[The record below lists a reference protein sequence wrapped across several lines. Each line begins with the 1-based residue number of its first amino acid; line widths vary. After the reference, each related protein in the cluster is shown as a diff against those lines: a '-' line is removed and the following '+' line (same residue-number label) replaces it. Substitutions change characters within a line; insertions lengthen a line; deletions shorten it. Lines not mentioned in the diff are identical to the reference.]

1 MTAGSQPRETRS
13 ETTSGMKATN
23 TALPGVLVI
32 EPVVHADARGSFF
45 EAWERD
51 RYAHLGLP
59 VEWRQ
64 ENVVHS
70 TKGVLRGLHLQ
81 HPNAQYKLISV
92 LVGSIFDVAVDV
104 RRGSPTFGKWEGAEL
119 SAANHLQ
126 LAVPEGFAHG
136 YLVLSDAAT
145 VMYKCSR
152 RYDPKAER
160 VLRWDDP
167 DVAIEWPTAPTAIAE
182 RDRAGLLLRDF
193 APGDL
198 PEFAG

>member
-1 MTAGSQPRETRS
+1 
-13 ETTSGMKATN
+13 MKTIP
-23 TALPGVLVI
+23 TALPGVVII
-32 EPVVHADARGSFF
+32 EPAVHGDARGAFF
-45 EAWERD
+45 ESWERD
-51 RYAHLGLP
+51 RYADLGLP
-59 VEWRQ
+59 AEWRQ
-64 ENVVHS
+64 DNVVHS
-70 TKGVLRGLHLQ
+70 KRGVLRGMHLQ
-81 HPNAQYKLISV
+81 HPNAQQKLLSV
-92 LVGSIFDVAVDV
+92 LSGRVFDVAVDV
-104 RRGSPTFGKWEGAEL
+104 RRGSPTFGKWVGEEL
-119 SAANHLQ
+119 SADNHLQ

-152 RYDPKAER
+152 RYDPKSER

-167 DVAIEWPTAPTAIAE
+167 DIAIDWPAVPTSIAE